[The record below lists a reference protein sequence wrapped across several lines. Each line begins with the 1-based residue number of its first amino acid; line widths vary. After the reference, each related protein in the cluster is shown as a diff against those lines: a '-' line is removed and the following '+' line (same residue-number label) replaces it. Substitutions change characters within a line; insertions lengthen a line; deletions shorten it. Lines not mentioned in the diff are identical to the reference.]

1 MSDTDFSTSPP
12 ADSRGY
18 RSPKRRRVD
27 SDYEHPSRRSSPDEL
42 ATGLDYDSASARRTG
57 RSSRRNSEPR
67 RRSYAASEVS
77 DESPDELDHT
87 FFRDSRGRRSRSR
100 RRSTSESLQS
110 QRSLT
115 ESEEKIDEEQR
126 TPTPPPSPPKKII
139 VKYKPILVLRG
150 HEKGVSQVK
159 FSPDGKWIA
168 SCCK

>member
-1 MSDTDFSTSPP
+1 MSDTDFSTSTP
-12 ADSRGY
+12 AGSRGY

-42 ATGLDYDSASARRTG
+42 AADHDYDSASARLTG
-57 RSSRRNSEPR
+57 RNSRRDSEPR
-67 RRSYAASEVS
+67 RRSYEES

-87 FFRDSRGRRSRSR
+87 FFRESRGRRRSRSR

-115 ESEEKIDEEQR
+115 ESEEKIDQEQCTP
-126 TPTPPPSPPKKII
+126 TPTPPPPKKI
-139 VKYKPILVLRG
+139 VVGYKPTLVLRG
-150 HEKGVSQVK
+150 HQKGVSQVK